1 MHLRSRN
8 LPRPSASSPLDNR
21 APPMA
26 NASQVP
32 DLEGLHHEIHGMA
45 EQMRVMNENNARLIQ
60 LLAAANP
67 QPPAA
72 PSIPDIERSRHSNRS
87 GDRSHNVSTERAR
100 DRHQAPSPSL
110 RERSSSSESSQT
122 RSRIRR
128 GRSPHRGGNT
138 RARDKSTSQKIR
150 DLDARLDAIN
160 TGTNAPI
167 TVDALVRQTDPPF
180 TERVLRTRISS
191 KFKLP
196 TQLGIYEGKTDPMDH
211 LDSYKS
217 LMSLQGCSDEVMCE
231 AFSATLKGP
240 ARSWFRK
247 LSPGTV
253 DSFGELSRLFVA
265 NFMSCRNRQKN
276 ASHLFTVH
284 QKETE
289 SLKDFVKRFNQ
300 AVLDVED
307 PSDKSKADKYI
318 AAEEL
323 AEAKRRRRGKEDHKR
338 KEPDTRRVDYRE
350 EMRYKKPNRDSKRS
364 NNRRPRTPPRRPEFN
379 LPSLNTPV
387 AQVLSEIKHEK
398 FIKWPGKI
406 KTDPQRRNRNKYC
419 EFHRDHGHNTEDC
432 FQLREQIADLIKR
445 GYLRKYITD
454 RPPPSSP
461 ERKYGDNRPTAGN
474 IQTIHGGFGSGGC
487 STSSRKKHARSAFRS
502 IEEEVYN
509 LSSPCASDQPPIT
522 FSSDDLRGL
531 HLPHDDALV
540 VSAVIA
546 NFNVQ
551 RILIDSG
558 SSADILFISAFEK
571 MKIGLD
577 KLHPFHT
584 PLIGFGGNTTHPL
597 GWINL
602 PITLGTEPQQTTVW
616 QDFIVVDCPS
626 PYNSI
631 LGRPTLGRIKAI
643 TSTYHLKMKFPT
655 LTGIGE
661 VKGDQKTAGDD
672 VETLRDEMEQLIL
685 EDPRETENT
694 KPLEE
699 VTPISIHPNYPERQ
713 VMIGTE
719 LIDEL
724 RIALTDFLKRNSD
737 VFAWSQGDVPGIDP
751 EVAMHKLFTKPD
763 CSPVRQ
769 KRRKFAPE
777 RLKVIEEEISKL
789 IKAKVVREAHYPDW
803 LANVVV
809 APKKGEKWRVC
820 VDFTDLNK
828 ACPKDSF
835 PLPKIDLI
843 VDATSKHEL
852 LSFMDAFSGYH
863 QIKMYPPDVEKTS
876 FITERGLYCYKVMPF
891 GLKNAGAT
899 YQRLVNKMF
908 NAQIGKTMEVY
919 IDDMLVKSLHAQNHI
934 AHLEEA
940 FDILRQHR
948 MMLNPSKCIF
958 GVSFGKFLGF
968 LVTKRGIEVNP
979 DQIQALIAMRSPRNI
994 REVQQLTGRVAAL
1007 NRFVSKSAD
1016 KCLPFF
1022 KILRKSQTFQWS
1034 EESENAFQQLK
1045 EYLGSPPL
1053 LSVPTANE
1061 DLYVYLSAS
1070 PTAISAVL
1078 VREEDRIQKPIY
1090 YVSKTLIGAEAR
1102 YPRIEKIAYALM
1114 IAARKLRH
1122 YFQAH
1127 SIIVL
1132 TDQPLKQI
1140 LQRPDTSGRLL
1151 KWSIELS
1158 EFHIEYKPRTAIKA
1172 QALSDFIVEST
1183 HEDTPQP
1190 EATPLEAGI
1199 SKEPTSERNLA
1210 HWILYV
1216 DGSSNQHGCGAGLVL
1231 RAPSGEQMEYAIR
1244 MGFQA
1249 TNNEAEYEALL
1260 AGLRLATELGAQS
1273 LEVFS
1278 DSQLVVNQVQGDY
1291 LAKDSRMIAYLGEKK
1306 LNEYVLREIHEG
1318 VCGNHSGARSLA
1330 KKAVRQGYFWP
1341 TMERDAA
1348 TFGVPKVII
1357 SDNARQFDNDRF
1369 RLFCSD
1375 LAISHH
1381 FSSPGHPQANGQ
1393 VEVTN
1398 RTILRNL
1405 KASRIP
1411 TGETP
1416 YSLVF
1421 GTESVIPVEIGM
1433 PSFRTLNFNEKGNE
1447 GELRI
1452 NLDLL
1457 DEKRESSELRQAAYK
1472 GRIAKYYNERV
1483 KHRSFLP
1490 GDLVLRRVTLS
1501 TRDPRAGK
1509 LGPTWEGPY
1518 KVIKVSKP
1526 GTCWLEDL
1534 NGKALPHPWNAEH
1547 LKKYYQ

>member
-1 MHLRSRN
+1 
-8 LPRPSASSPLDNR
+8 
-21 APPMA
+21 
-26 NASQVP
+26 
-32 DLEGLHHEIHGMA
+32 MA
-45 EQMRVMNENNARLIQ
+45 EQMRVMNVNNARLIQ

-72 PSIPDIERSRHSNRS
+72 PSVPDVERSRHSNRS

-100 DRHQAPSPSL
+100 GRRRAPSPSL
-110 RERSSSSESSQT
+110 RERSSSSESSQI
-122 RSRIRR
+122 RSRVRR
-128 GRSPHRGGNT
+128 GRSPRRGDHT
-138 RARDKSTSQKIR
+138 EARDKSTSQKIR

-160 TGTNAPI
+160 TGTNAPV
-167 TVDALVRQTDPPF
+167 TVDTL
-180 TERVLRTRISS
+180 
-191 KFKLP
+191 
-196 TQLGIYEGKTDPMDH
+196 
-211 LDSYKS
+211 
-217 LMSLQGCSDEVMCE
+217 GCSDEVICK

-247 LSPGTV
+247 LSPGTI

-300 AVLDVED
+300 AILEVED
-307 PSDKSKADKYI
+307 PSDKVIIMAMMEGLRLGPLFDSLSKNVPETLSALQSKADKYI

-323 AEAKRRRRGKEDHKR
+323 AEAKRRLRGKDDHKR
-338 KEPDTRRVDYRE
+338 KEPDTRRNDYRE
-350 EMRYKKPNRDSKRS
+350 ETRYKRPDRDPKRS
-364 NNRRPRTPPRRPEFN
+364 NNRRPRTPPRRPEFI
-379 LPSLNTPV
+379 LPPLNAPV
-387 AQVLSEIKHEK
+387 AQLK
-398 FIKWPGKI
+398 
-406 KTDPQRRNRNKYC
+406 
-419 EFHRDHGHNTEDC
+419 
-432 FQLREQIADLIKR
+432 EQIADLIKR
-445 GYLRKYITD
+445 GYLRKYVTD
-454 RPPPSSP
+454 RPPPNSP
-461 ERKYGDNRPTAGN
+461 ERRYGDNRPTAGN
-474 IQTIHGGFGSGGC
+474 IQTIHGGFGLGGC
-487 STSSRKKHARSAFRS
+487 STSSRKRHARSAFRLA
-502 IEEEVYN
+502 EEEIYN
-509 LSSPCASDQPPIT
+509 LSSPCVGDQPPIT
-522 FSSDDLRGL
+522 FSNNDLIGL

-551 RILIDSG
+551 RILIDS
-558 SSADILFISAFEK
+558 
-571 MKIGLD
+571 
-577 KLHPFHT
+577 
-584 PLIGFGGNTTHPL
+584 
-597 GWINL
+597 
-602 PITLGTEPQQTTVW
+602 
-616 QDFIVVDCPS
+616 DCPL
-626 PYNSI
+626 PYNTI
-631 LGRPTLGRIKAI
+631 LGRPTLGGIKAI

-661 VKGDQKTAGDD
+661 VKGDQKMADD
-672 VETLRDEMEQLIL
+672 DTGILRGEIEQLIL

-699 VTPISIHPNYPERQ
+699 VALISIHPNYPDCQ

-719 LIDEL
+719 LTDEL
-724 RIALTDFLKRNSD
+724 RLALTDFLKKNSD

-751 EVAMHKLFTKPD
+751 EVAMHKLFTKPEY
-763 CSPVRQ
+763 SPVLQ

-777 RLKVIEEEISKL
+777 RLKVIEDEISKL
-789 IKAKVVREAHYPDW
+789 IRANIVREAYYPDW

-809 APKKGEKWRVC
+809 APKKGG
-820 VDFTDLNK
+820 
-828 ACPKDSF
+828 
-835 PLPKIDLI
+835 
-843 VDATSKHEL
+843 
-852 LSFMDAFSGYH
+852 SGGY
-863 QIKMYPPDVEKTS
+863 QNVSSADVEKTS

-919 IDDMLVKSLHAQNHI
+919 IDDMLVKSLQAHNHI

-940 FDILRQHR
+940 FDILRRHR

-958 GVSFGKFLGF
+958 GVSSGKFLGF

-1007 NRFVSKSAD
+1007 NKFVSKSAD

-1034 EESENAFQQLK
+1034 EESENAFRQLK

-1053 LSVPTANE
+1053 LSVPTADE

-1078 VREEDRIQKPIY
+1078 VREEGKIQKPIY

-1102 YPRIEKIAYALM
+1102 YPRIKKIVYALM

-1127 SIIVL
+1127 SIVVL

-1140 LQRPDTSGRLL
+1140 LHRPDTSGRLL

-1172 QALSDFIVEST
+1172 QALADFIVEST
-1183 HEDTPQP
+1183 HEDTQP
-1190 EATPLEAGI
+1190 ETTPLEAGI
-1199 SKEPTSERNLA
+1199 PKEPTSEKDLA
-1210 HWILYV
+1210 HWILFV
-1216 DGSSNQHGCGAGLVL
+1216 VGSSNQHGCGAGLVI
-1231 RAPSGEQMEYAIR
+1231 RAPSGEQIEYAIR

-1249 TNNEAEYEALL
+1249 TNNEAEYETLL
-1260 AGLRLATELGAQS
+1260 AGLRIATELGAQS

-1291 LAKDSRMIAYLGEKK
+1291 LAKDSRMIAYLGEVKVVSAKIKEFKIHQIPREDNKK
-1306 LNEYVLREIHEG
+1306 TDALANLASTFEFISDRTTLEMSPTRRGGVRSTRNTRRHMRKSLRSQVAGKEDYSPRILLADHRTRCGSIYKEIRQMPEICPRQPSPSHRDG
-1318 VCGNHSGARSLA
+1318 TDVQPLAIRLMGDRHSG
-1330 KKAVRQGYFWP
+1330 
-1341 TMERDAA
+1341 
-1348 TFGVPKVII
+1348 FGVPKVII
-1357 SDNARQFDNDRF
+1357 SDNARQFNNDRF

-1405 KASRIP
+1405 KARLERSKSEWAENLPSILWTYHTTSRIP

-1416 YSLVF
+1416 YSMVF

-1433 PSFRTLNFNEKGNE
+1433 PSFRISNFDKESNEA
-1447 GELRI
+1447 ELRL

-1457 DEKRESSELRQAAYK
+1457 EEKRENAELHQMAYK
-1472 GRIAKYYNERV
+1472 CQVAKYYNLRV
-1483 KHRSFLP
+1483 RHRSFLSS
-1490 GDLVLRRVTLS
+1490 DLVLRKVTLP
-1501 TRDPRAGK
+1501 TKEPNAGK

-1518 KVIKVSKP
+1518 KVVKVSRP
-1526 GTCWLEDL
+1526 GDLLVRRPKRKGTSTSLECRAFEKVLSINEPRD
-1534 NGKALPHPWNAEH
+1534 NPVAP
-1547 LKKYYQ
+1547 

>member
-8 LPRPSASSPLDNR
+8 LPRPSASSPPGNR
-21 APPMA
+21 SHPMA
-26 NASQVP
+26 NPAQAP
-32 DLEGLHHEIHGMA
+32 DLEGLHREIHDMA
-45 EQMRVMNENNARLIQ
+45 EQMRIMNENNGRLMQ

-67 QPPAA
+67 PLPAA
-72 PSIPDIERSRHSNRS
+72 PLVPEVERSRHSNRS
-87 GDRSHNVSTERAR
+87 GNRSRNISADQVGRGR
-100 DRHQAPSPSL
+100 RQAPSSSL
-110 RERSSSSESSQT
+110 REKSSSESSKTPT
-122 RSRIRR
+122 RSRR
-128 GRSPHRGGNT
+128 GRSPRRGDHI

-160 TGTNAPI
+160 TGIGAPV
-167 TVDALVRQTDPPF
+167 TVDTLIKQTEPPF
-180 TERVLRTRISS
+180 TERILRARISS

-196 TQLGIYEGKTDPMDH
+196 AQL
-211 LDSYKS
+211 
-217 LMSLQGCSDEVMCE
+217 

-247 LSPGTV
+247 LSPGTI
-253 DSFGELSRLFVA
+253 DSFGDLSRLFVA

-276 ASHLFTVH
+276 ASHLFTIH
-284 QKETE
+284 QKENE
-289 SLKDFVKRFNQ
+289 SLKEFVKRFNQ
-300 AVLDVED
+300 AILEVED
-307 PSDKSKADKYI
+307 PSDKVIIMAMMEGLRPGPLFDSLSKNVPETLSALQSKADKYI

-323 AEAKRRRRGKEDHKR
+323 AEAKRRRRGKDDHKR
-338 KEPDTRRVDYRE
+338 KEPDTRRADYRE
-350 EMRYKKPNRDSKRS
+350 ETRYKRPDRDPKRS
-364 NNRRPRTPPRRPEFN
+364 NNRRPRTPPRRPEFI
-379 LPSLNTPV
+379 LPPLNAPV
-387 AQVLSEIKHEK
+387 AQVLSEIKHEE
-398 FIKWPGKI
+398 FVKWPGKI
-406 KTDPQRRNRNKYC
+406 KTDPQKRNRNKYC

-432 FQLREQIADLIKR
+432 FQLKEQIADLIKR

-454 RPPPSSP
+454 RPPPNSP
-461 ERKYGDNRPTAGN
+461 ERRYGDNRPTAGN

-502 IEEEVYN
+502 VEERVYN
-509 LSSPCASDQPPIT
+509 LSSPCVGDQPPIT
-522 FSSDDLRGL
+522 FGSDDLRGL
-531 HLPHDDALV
+531 HLPHDDTLV
-540 VSAVIA
+540 ISAVIA

-558 SSADILFISAFEK
+558 
-571 MKIGLD
+571 
-577 KLHPFHT
+577 
-584 PLIGFGGNTTHPL
+584 FGENTTQPL

-602 PITLGTEPQQTTVW
+602 PITLGTEPHQTTVW
-616 QDFIVVDCPS
+616 QDFIVVDCPP
-626 PYNSI
+626 PYNAI
-631 LGRPTLGRIKAI
+631 LGRPTLGGIKAI

-661 VKGDQKTAGDD
+661 VKGDQKVA
-672 VETLRDEMEQLIL
+672 RQCFISAM
-685 EDPRETENT
+685 
-694 KPLEE
+694 K
-699 VTPISIHPNYPERQ
+699 TPEK
-713 VMIGTE
+713 
-719 LIDEL
+719 L
-724 RIALTDFLKRNSD
+724 RIPNLSKKLSQSPFTQTSQIVKRH
-737 VFAWSQGDVPGIDP
+737 PGIDP
-751 EVAMHKLFTKPD
+751 EVAMHKLFTKPEY
-763 CSPVRQ
+763 SPVRQ

-777 RLKVIEEEISKL
+777 RLKVIEDEVNKL
-789 IKAKVVREAHYPDW
+789 IKANVVREAHYPDW

-809 APKKGEKWRVC
+809 APKKGGKWRVC

-863 QIKMYPPDVEKTS
+863 QIKMYPPDIEKTS

-919 IDDMLVKSLHAQNHI
+919 IDDML
-934 AHLEEA
+934 
-940 FDILRQHR
+940 
-948 MMLNPSKCIF
+948 
-958 GVSFGKFLGF
+958 
-968 LVTKRGIEVNP
+968 
-979 DQIQALIAMRSPRNI
+979 
-994 REVQQLTGRVAAL
+994 QLTGRVAAL

-1022 KILRKSQTFQWS
+1022 KILRKNRTFQWS

-1053 LSVPTANE
+1053 LSIPTADE

-1078 VREEDRIQKPIY
+1078 VREEDKIQKPIY
-1090 YVSKTLIGAEAR
+1090 YVSKTLIGAEVR

-1132 TDQPLKQI
+1132 TDQPLKADSPTTGHVGAT
-1140 LQRPDTSGRLL
+1140 LEMTLHNQRRLL
-1151 KWSIELS
+1151 LKRKFL
-1158 EFHIEYKPRTAIKA
+1158 KNQPREKT
-1172 QALSDFIVEST
+1172 S
-1183 HEDTPQP
+1183 
-1190 EATPLEAGI
+1190 
-1199 SKEPTSERNLA
+1199 PTGFLF
-1210 HWILYV
+1210 V
-1216 DGSSNQHGCGAGLVL
+1216 DGFSNQHGCGAGLVI

-1244 MGFQA
+1244 MGFKA

-1260 AGLRLATELGAQS
+1260 AGLRVATELGAQS

-1291 LAKDSRMIAYLGEKK
+1291 LAKDARMIAYLGEVKAVSAK
-1306 LNEYVLREIHEG
+1306 IKEFKIHQIPRED
-1318 VCGNHSGARSLA
+1318 N
-1330 KKAVRQGYFWP
+1330 KKA
-1341 TMERDAA
+1341 DALA
-1348 TFGVPKVII
+1348 NLASTFEFISDRFGVPKVII

-1393 VEVTN
+1393 VGVTN
-1398 RTILRNL
+1398 RTVLKNL
-1405 KASRIP
+1405 KARLERSKSEWAENLPSILWAYHTTSRIP

-1416 YSLVF
+1416 YSMVF

-1433 PSFRTLNFNEKGNE
+1433 PSFRVSTFDKETNEA
-1447 GELRI
+1447 ELRL

-1457 DEKRESSELRQAAYK
+1457 EERRESAELRQTAYK
-1472 GRIAKYYNERV
+1472 CQVAKYYNQRV
-1483 KHRSFLP
+1483 RHRSFLP
-1490 GDLVLRRVTLS
+1490 GDLVLRKVTLS
-1501 TRDPRAGK
+1501 TKEPNAGK

-1518 KVIKVSKP
+1518 KVIKVSRP
-1526 GTCWLEDL
+1526 GTYWLEDL
-1534 NGKALPHPWNAEH
+1534 DGKALSHPWNAEH

>member
-1 MHLRSRN
+1 MIPTITGYSPDGNLSDYVSYISEISFHTHPSEDHAVTHGHGRPLIVRGPVPRNPSNFDCWLLARIFTTTVWRRLWERQFSMHLRSRN

-45 EQMRVMNENNARLIQ
+45 EQMRVMNENNTRLIQ

-72 PSIPDIERSRHSNRS
+72 PSVPDVERSRHSNCS

-100 DRHQAPSPSL
+100 DRRRAPSPSL

-122 RSRIRR
+122 RSRVRR
-128 GRSPHRGGNT
+128 GRSPHRGDHT

-180 TERVLRTRISS
+180 TER
-191 KFKLP
+191 
-196 TQLGIYEGKTDPMDH
+196 GY
-211 LDSYKS
+211 
-217 LMSLQGCSDEVMCE
+217 SDEVMCK

-240 ARSWFRK
+240 AKSWFRK

-253 DSFGELSRLFVA
+253 DSFGKLSRLFVA

-307 PSDKSKADKYI
+307 PSDKVIIMAMMEGLRP
-318 AAEEL
+318 EEL

-338 KEPDTRRVDYRE
+338 KEPDTRRADYRE
-350 EMRYKKPNRDSKRS
+350 EMRYKRPDRDSKRS

-379 LPSLNTPV
+379 LPPLNTPV
-387 AQVLSEIKHEK
+387 AQVLSEIKHEE

-406 KTDPQRRNRNKYC
+406 KTDPQKRNRNKYC
-419 EFHRDHGHNTEDC
+419 EFYRDHGHNTEDC
-432 FQLREQIADLIKR
+432 FQLKEQIADLIKR

-454 RPPPSSP
+454 RPPPNSP
-461 ERKYGDNRPTAGN
+461 ERKYGDNRPTAGKYTN
-474 IQTIHGGFGSGGC
+474 DPWRLRIRWMFDFIQEEGMLGVPLGRSKK
-487 STSSRKKHARSAFRS
+487 SVRKDENWAGQ
-502 IEEEVYN
+502 I
-509 LSSPCASDQPPIT
+509 ASFPY
-522 FSSDDLRGL
+522 
-531 HLPHDDALV
+531 
-540 VSAVIA
+540 
-546 NFNVQ
+546 
-551 RILIDSG
+551 
-558 SSADILFISAFEK
+558 
-571 MKIGLD
+571 
-577 KLHPFHT
+577 
-584 PLIGFGGNTTHPL
+584 PL

-643 TSTYHLKMKFPT
+643 TSTYHLKMKFST

-661 VKGDQKTAGDD
+661 TAGDD
-672 VETLRDEMEQLIL
+672 METLRDEIEQLIL

-699 VTPISIHPNYPERQ
+699 VVPISIHPNYPERQ

-719 LIDEL
+719 LTDEL
-724 RIALTDFLKRNSD
+724 R
-737 VFAWSQGDVPGIDP
+737 DVPGIDP

-763 CSPVRQ
+763 YSSVHQ

-777 RLKVIEEEISKL
+777 RLKVIEDEISKL
-789 IKAKVVREAHYPDW
+789 IKANVVREAHYPDW

-809 APKKGEKWRVC
+809 APKKGGKWRVC

-828 ACPKDSF
+828 ACPKD
-835 PLPKIDLI
+835 
-843 VDATSKHEL
+843 
-852 LSFMDAFSGYH
+852 
-863 QIKMYPPDVEKTS
+863 QPD
-876 FITERGLYCYKVMPF
+876 IRGLK
-891 GLKNAGAT
+891 
-899 YQRLVNKMF
+899 
-908 NAQIGKTMEVY
+908 
-919 IDDMLVKSLHAQNHI
+919 
-934 AHLEEA
+934 
-940 FDILRQHR
+940 
-948 MMLNPSKCIF
+948 
-958 GVSFGKFLGF
+958 
-968 LVTKRGIEVNP
+968 
-979 DQIQALIAMRSPRNI
+979 
-994 REVQQLTGRVAAL
+994 
-1007 NRFVSKSAD
+1007 
-1016 KCLPFF
+1016 
-1022 KILRKSQTFQWS
+1022 
-1034 EESENAFQQLK
+1034 
-1045 EYLGSPPL
+1045 
-1053 LSVPTANE
+1053 
-1061 DLYVYLSAS
+1061 
-1070 PTAISAVL
+1070 
-1078 VREEDRIQKPIY
+1078 
-1090 YVSKTLIGAEAR
+1090 
-1102 YPRIEKIAYALM
+1102 KIAYALM

-1158 EFHIEYKPRTAIKA
+1158 EFYIEYKPRTAIKA

-1183 HEDTPQP
+1183 HEDSPQP
-1190 EATPLEAGI
+1190 ETNPFEVGI
-1199 SKEPTSERNLA
+1199 PKEPTSEQNLA

-1260 AGLRLATELGAQS
+1260 AELRVATELGAQS

-1291 LAKDSRMIAYLGEKK
+1291 LAKDSRMIAYLGEVKTLSAKIKEFKINQIPREDNKTADALTNLASTFEFISDRTTLEMSPTKKK
-1306 LNEYVLREIHEG
+1306 LNMFYEKYTKAYAEITPEPDRWRRKLFAKDILADHG
-1318 VCGNHSGARSLA
+1318 TRCGYIRSP
-1330 KKAVRQGYFWP
+1330 KGY
-1341 TMERDAA
+1341 
-1348 TFGVPKVII
+1348 II

-1393 VEVTN
+1393 VESDS
-1398 RTILRNL
+1398 LRVKL
-1405 KASRIP
+1405 H
-1411 TGETP
+1411 TP
-1416 YSLVF
+1416 WSSEL
-1421 GTESVIPVEIGM
+1421 SPVIPVEIGV
-1433 PSFRTLNFNEKGNE
+1433 PSFRTLNFNGKGNE
-1447 GELRI
+1447 GELRL

-1457 DEKRESSELRQAAYK
+1457 DEKRERAELRQAAYK
-1472 GRIAKYYNERV
+1472 SRIAKYYNERV

-1501 TRDPRAGK
+1501 TRDPSAGK
-1509 LGPTWEGPY
+1509 LSPTWEGPY
-1518 KVIKVSKP
+1518 KVIKVSRT

-1534 NGKALPHPWNAEH
+1534 NGKALSHPWNAEH